1 MPNMTD
7 YEMSKNLQDFLI
19 CFEMLLAA
27 IAHMYVFSHKQFVN
41 ETSGPV
47 PITYSF
53 NRVVDLTDERTDVV
67 DHIRYIGIQKILNLC
82 STICFIH
89 SNLIIIRKK
98 I

>member
-1 MPNMTD
+1 MPNMTN

-27 IAHMYVFSHKQFVN
+27 IAHMYVFSHRQFAN
-41 ETSGPV
+41 EASSGPV

-67 DHIRYIGIQKILNLC
+67 DHIRYIG
-82 STICFIH
+82 
-89 SNLIIIRKK
+89 
-98 I
+98 